1 MSGQHRCHQLNH
13 KIYHKAKESD
23 LKLQLCVHVMYVM
36 LHVPLEVQRPNK
48 GCPLP
53 KWTKKVH
60 SPRNHRNVEVP
71 RAEESWKFRD
81 SMCSRLLTFA
91 YVCSRFAHATWCSF
105 YVLTVP
111 FGVLDVLFWSTFH
124 TAHACSRL
132 LTFAHGLVSGLG
144 PQKGDE
150 SRPNNTFLLRSET
163 SKSTWPVDVEFVPFE
178 VVVYG
183 NP

>member
-1 MSGQHRCHQLNH
+1 MMFFLCPYGSFWGPRCTIL
-13 KIYHKAKESD
+13 
-23 LKLQLCVHVMYVM
+23 VHFPY
-36 LHVPLEVQRPNK
+36 
-48 GCPLP
+48 
-53 KWTKKVH
+53 
-60 SPRNHRNVEVP
+60 S
-71 RAEESWKFRD
+71 
-81 SMCSRLLTFA
+81 
-91 YVCSRFAHATWCSF
+91 
-105 YVLTVP
+105 
-111 FGVLDVLFWSTFH
+111 
-124 TAHACSRL
+124 SRL